1 MRDGTAPVSL
11 FLTQPQ
17 RMPLTTSPAV
27 VETAS
32 TVANQDTSQPNVL
45 KRRSPGE
52 VVVGEE
58 HVTSVEMT
66 AISPETVHLNPPA
79 VVEIVSTVVS
89 LVICRRTVPRKGSL
103 GEVVDLV
110 MGVERKVISRE
121 TVPARPVEGVVVVAS
136 IVVKTV
142 ISYVIPSHT

>member
-1 MRDGTAPVSL
+1 
-11 FLTQPQ
+11 
-17 RMPLTTSPAV
+17 MPLTISPVV

-32 TVANQDTSQPNVL
+32 TVASQDISQPNVL
-45 KRRSPGE
+45 KRRSPE
-52 VVVGEE
+52 EEVVGEE

-66 AISPETVHLNPPA
+66 AISPETVLVSPTA

-89 LVICRRTVPRKGSL
+89 LVICRRTVPRRGNP
-103 GEVVDLV
+103 GEVVELV
-110 MGVERKVISRE
+110 MDVERKVISRE
-121 TVPARPVEGVVVVAS
+121 TVPARPVEGVVVAAS